1 MKIVYVK
8 GSIIIDTDKFV
19 YADIMAYTS
28 HDIEKVFEKEDL
40 EIHEKDLIIDD
51 NYQSSMFTYYF
62 ATKEVA
68 SYKIGV
74 AKWPSLPYFLFKD
87 LESDIL
93 KIRTIYNVKFDD
105 SELYNTLYKQSFV
118 SLITL
123 LEVFLTELL
132 FSFVFRNE
140 DVFNQFNTKVD
151 DFIKRQL
158 MLGHKPKTNVHNRVD
173 CENLLNFYIRNIRYQ
188 ELEKIQKIY
197 EEMFNISFPEVKKL
211 SQHIKKRNDI
221 VHRNGHDM
229 DGIHF
234 QINKEDLENVISD
247 LKTFINEICSV
258 LDLKKTLNFSGDR
271 GCDYIL
277 EKTGSAQAIDKS

>member
-19 YADIMAYTS
+19 YADIMAGTS
-28 HDIEKVFEKEDL
+28 VDIENIFSNDDL
-40 EIHEKDLIIDD
+40 RVHEGDLIIDD
-51 NYQSSMFTYYF
+51 NYKSSMFTYYF
-62 ATKEVA
+62 ATKEVIA
-68 SYKIGV
+68 GKIGV
-74 AKWPSLPYFLFKD
+74 VKWPSLPYFLFKN

-132 FSFVFRNE
+132 FLSVFGNE
-140 DVFNQFNTKVD
+140 DVFNMFNTKVD
-151 DFIKRQL
+151 DFIKRKL
-158 MLGHKPKTNVHNRVD
+158 MLCHKPTTNVHNRIE
-173 CENLLNFYIRNIRYQ
+173 CENLLNYYIRNIRYQ
-188 ELEKIQKIY
+188 ELAKIQIIY
-197 EEMFNISFPEVKKL
+197 EEMFSISFPDVEKL
-211 SQHIKKRNDI
+211 NKHIKRRNDI

-234 QINKEDLENVISD
+234 QITKEDLENVISD
-247 LKTFINEICSV
+247 LNTFIDEIYSV
-258 LDLKKTLNFSGDR
+258 LDLKKTFDCSGDR

-277 EKTGSAQAIDKS
+277 ENNGSTQAIDKS